1 MANLVGTL
9 VTRRY
14 LIAVRFLRAYSGSRH
29 REWQATVPRV
39 TTRETSVLDNLG
51 VPITIVGRL
60 LLALMFILSGFDK
73 LIHIEGN
80 TAYMASGGLPA
91 LPALTVAVGL
101 VELIGGL
108 AVATGFQARW
118 AALALALFTLVASF
132 IYHRYWSLPAD
143 QQMIQQLLFMKNMAV
158 AGGLFLLAA
167 LGPGPGSAG
176 SRGSGR

>member
-39 TTRETSVLDNLG
+39 TTRETSVLDNLR

-80 TAYMASGGLPA
+80 TSYMASGGLPA
-91 LPALTVAVGL
+91 LPALALTH
-101 VELIGGL
+101 IGH
-108 AVATGFQARW
+108 RR
-118 AALALALFTLVASF
+118 ASP
-132 IYHRYWSLPAD
+132 RRRA
-143 QQMIQQLLFMKNMAV
+143 
-158 AGGLFLLAA
+158 
-167 LGPGPGSAG
+167 
-176 SRGSGR
+176 